1 LRKEILDQGFDA
13 EEFIDYLNEE
23 IKISAEL
30 EKIPFTELKDVVQGF
45 KNKKKA
51 EQAEQLRNQESS
63 NR

>member
-1 LRKEILDQGFDA
+1 MRKEILDQGFDA